1 MEDLKTPM
9 EEVKKP
15 TIDQKAYEAH
25 MKNMNRMLKL
35 EWEYYKMKSEI
46 MQFKAMEYK
55 AMEIV
60 ASYQGKEKPT
70 EELPLLSQPVETTE

>member
-1 MEDLKTPM
+1 ME

-25 MKNMNRMLKL
+25 MKNMNKMLKL

-55 AMEIV
+55 AMEVV
-60 ASYQGKEKPT
+60 ATYQGKVAS
-70 EELPLLSQPVETTE
+70 EEMPIPSEPLDLKED